1 MNGELGF
8 KDWQE
13 QDQVLEEQTTD
24 KRIIQKYFTR
34 YAFYINQ
41 SLFLYRL
48 DLRSF
53 WEIQTCKFT
62 VQWEVPFSQKF
73 RFLIDSVL
81 FPVHASIM
89 CTKIPIKKNLR

>member
-13 QDQVLEEQTTD
+13 QDKVLEEQTTD

-34 YAFYINQ
+34 YDFYINQ
-41 SLFLYRL
+41 SLFPYRL

-53 WEIQTCKFT
+53 WEIQTCYIYSS
-62 VQWEVPFSQKF
+62 VGSSIFS
-73 RFLIDSVL
+73 
-81 FPVHASIM
+81 
-89 CTKIPIKKNLR
+89 KIQIFD